1 MPGVT
6 FNIYNSDLNQIII
19 EKYNIEYAIR
29 KMAELG
35 FQTQNL
41 KASDLAAD
49 WHTKC
54 ANVST
59 NSFVFNLFTTL
70 KIDIFLIYIHFIE
83 SRRYD

>member
-41 KASDLAAD
+41 QQAIRLQTGIINERA
-49 WHTKC
+49 TM
-54 ANVST
+54 
-59 NSFVFNLFTTL
+59 FR
-70 KIDIFLIYIHFIE
+70 LI
-83 SRRYD
+83 R